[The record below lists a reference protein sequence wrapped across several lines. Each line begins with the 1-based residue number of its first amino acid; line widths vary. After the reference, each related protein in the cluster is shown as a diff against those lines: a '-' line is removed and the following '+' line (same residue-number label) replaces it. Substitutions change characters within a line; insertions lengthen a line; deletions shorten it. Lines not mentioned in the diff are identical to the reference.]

1 MKETTGKSFKTCPA
15 SVKEKIVSILIDDY
29 FGGMDDDFF
38 DKKNIEQAKSAWN
51 TGILEIRQEFVR
63 DDHTLNILKQIL

>member
-1 MKETTGKSFKTCPA
+1 
-15 SVKEKIVSILIDDY
+15 
-29 FGGMDDDFF
+29 MDDDFF
-38 DKKNIEQAKSAWN
+38 DEKNIEQAKSAWN